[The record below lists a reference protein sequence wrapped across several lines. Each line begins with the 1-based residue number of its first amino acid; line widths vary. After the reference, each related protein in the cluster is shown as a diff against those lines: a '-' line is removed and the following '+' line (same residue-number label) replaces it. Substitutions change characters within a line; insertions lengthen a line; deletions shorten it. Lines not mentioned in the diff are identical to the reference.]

1 MAKSISIPITG
12 NAAPL
17 RKVLRD
23 TEGRLD
29 TFSGRVGGVFKGLA
43 GVGTAVV
50 GAAGA
55 AGGALV
61 ALGSHF
67 DGLENTIVRGTG
79 ASGDALDAL
88 VQSTQDVL
96 KTVPD
101 SGEVVA
107 QTLADVNTF
116 FGQTGTELEA
126 TTTAFLDFARVT
138 GTDTAKAIGAVD
150 AALTQF
156 GEDAGNTDEV
166 LGDLVR
172 ISQATGAPMDQLLS
186 QMETFGPIFANA
198 GFHLEETGAIMGML
212 EQAGVSV
219 TRIGPAMNKFF
230 RDVAKEGGRP
240 QDALQDTVGAIK
252 NAGTEMEALAIAT
265 DAFGAEGAQRLTNAI
280 RSGNFEIETFNG
292 LLGKGEG
299 VVSAQA
305 DQVATLSDKFNQLKN
320 MALVGLAPA
329 AEAAF
334 DGVMRAIDA
343 VMPFVQRIMD
353 AFGEGGLSGA
363 FSELKTI
370 AGEVWP
376 SVKTALVDFMEAA
389 GKFIVDDALPWI
401 GSKLMEL
408 GQALVDWI
416 APRIRPMLEA
426 LGEFIGKAANWF
438 VNDGLP
444 TLVDKLVELGNALV
458 EWITPNIRPALEKLG
473 EWLFDILTWLL
484 NIGLPALIAQTA
496 KLGAAL
502 VDWIEKIRPEI
513 GPALSRFLDQAT
525 QWFINVGIPGFFNL
539 GKGAGKATVD
549 GIISGLKQES
559 SRLLRATDYL
569 PGISGIRGA
578 LESAG
583 ALLGRFGIPGLATG
597 GVVTGPTLA
606 MIGEAGPEAVIPL
619 DQMGRMGGN
628 YNITVNMPPGS
639 DGQDVVNALRQYTRR
654 YGALPLPV
662 IGGVR

>member
-17 RKVLRD
+17 RKVLAD
-23 TEGRLD
+23 TEGRLN

-79 ASGDALDAL
+79 ASGDALDDL

-116 FGQTGTELEA
+116 FGQTGSELEA

-156 GEDAGNTDEV
+156 GEDASTTDEV

-219 TRIGPAMNKFF
+219 TRIGPALNKFF

-252 NAGTEMEALAIAT
+252 NAGTEMEALAIASE
-265 DAFGAEGAQRLTNAI
+265 AFGAEGAQRLTNAI

-292 LLGKGEG
+292 LLGEGAG
-299 VVSAQA
+299 VVGQQA
-305 DQVATLSDKFNQLKN
+305 NQVATLSDKFNQLKN
-320 MALVGLAPA
+320 MALVGLAPL

-343 VMPFVQRIMD
+343 VMPFAQRIMD
-353 AFGEGGLSGA
+353 AFGEGGLRGA
-363 FSELKTI
+363 FGELKTV
-370 AGEVWP
+370 AADVWP
-376 SVKTALVDFMEAA
+376 SVKAALVDFMEAA
-389 GKFIVDDALPWI
+389 GRFIIDDALPWI

-416 APRIRPMLEA
+416 GPRIVPMLQA
-426 LGEFIGKAANWF
+426 LGDFIAAAANWF

-444 TLVDKLVELGNALV
+444 MIVDKLILLGNALV
-458 EWITPNIRPALEKLG
+458 DWIKPRIVPALEALG
-473 EWLFDILTWLL
+473 EFVVTIADWLL
-484 NIGLPALIAQTA
+484 TTALPKIAEQLA
-496 KLGAAL
+496 RLGWAMVQWIYDLLPDL
-502 VDWIEKIRPEI
+502 V
-513 GPALSRFLDQAT
+513 
-525 QWFINVGIPGFFNL
+525 VGL
-539 GKGAGKATVD
+539 GKFLKTIGEWIVNDAIPQVFGWFKSLGSKIIDGIVD
-549 GIISGLKQES
+549 GIK
-559 SRLLRATDYL
+559 
-569 PGISGIRGA
+569 GA
-578 LESAG
+578 ASKVG
-583 ALLGRFGIPGLATG
+583 DALASIPGVSQAQSLIGAVG
-597 GVVTGPTLA
+597 GILPFADGGIVTGPTLGL
-606 MIGEAGPEAVIPL
+606 IGEAGPEAVIPL
-619 DQMGRMGGN
+619 DRMNGFGGPT
-628 YNITVNMPPGS
+628 YQITVNAGVGDPGS
-639 DGQDVVNALRQYTRR
+639 IGQTVVETIKAYERR
-654 YGALPLPV
+654 AGN
-662 IGGVR
+662 GWRS

>member
-17 RKVLRD
+17 RKVLSD
-23 TEGRLD
+23 TEGRLSA
-29 TFSGRVGGVFKGLA
+29 FGGRVGGVFKGLA
-43 GVGTAVV
+43 GVGSVVV

-79 ASGDALDAL
+79 ASGDALDDL

-252 NAGTEMEALAIAT
+252 NAGSEMEALAIASE
-265 DAFGAEGAQRLTNAI
+265 AFGAEGAQRLTNAI

-292 LLGKGEG
+292 LLGEGAG
-299 VVSAQA
+299 VVGQQA
-305 DQVATLSDKFNQLKN
+305 NQVATLSDKFNQLKN
-320 MALVGLAPA
+320 MALVGLAPL

-334 DGVMRAIDA
+334 DGVMKAIDA
-343 VMPFVQRIMD
+343 VMPFAQRIMD
-353 AFGEGGLSGA
+353 AFGEGGLRGA
-363 FSELKTI
+363 FGELQNV
-370 AGEVWP
+370 AAEVWP
-376 SVKTALVDFMEAA
+376 SVKTALVDFMKAA
-389 GKFIVDDALPWI
+389 GNFIIDDALPWI
-401 GSKLMEL
+401 AGKLMDL

-416 APRIRPMLEA
+416 GPRIRPMLEA
-426 LGEFIGKAANWF
+426 LGDFIATAANWL
-438 VNDGLP
+438 VEDGLP
-444 TLVDKLVELGNALV
+444 MMVDKLIELGNALT
-458 EWITPNIRPALEKLG
+458 EWIKPRIVPALTALG
-473 EWLFDILTWLL
+473 EFVVTIANWLL
-484 NIGLPALIAQTA
+484 TTALPKIAEQMARLGWAMVQWIYDLFPDLLRGLREFIAVVGRWITNEAIPQIFSWF
-496 KLGAAL
+496 KGLGRKMI
-502 VDWIEKIRPEI
+502 D
-513 GPALSRFLDQAT
+513 
-525 QWFINVGIPGFFNL
+525 GI
-539 GKGAGKATVD
+539 VD
-549 GIISGLKQES
+549 GIKAAAGKIG
-559 SRLLRATDYL
+559 D
-569 PGISGIRGA
+569 A
-578 LESAG
+578 LTS
-583 ALLGRFGIPGLATG
+583 IPGVSQARDLIGAVG
-597 GVVTGPTLA
+597 GILPFADGGIVTGPTLGL
-606 MIGEAGPEAVIPL
+606 IGEAGPEAVIPL
-619 DQMGRMGGN
+619 DRMDSMGGT

-639 DGQDVVNALRQYTRR
+639 DGRDVVEALRQYTRR
-654 YGALPLPV
+654 YGALPIPV
-662 IGGVR
+662 RGGVR